1 MKCLLYLLFACTSF
15 ICEVCVTHTCTRHMC
30 IEKHFNLPHLGP
42 TFPLVKLHENLA
54 VFILAYYVYYLW
66 WSIAKCSSDLS
77 PFLYQFCAF
86 IKKLCIYSLYSV
98 IKFLYKVPLLFKRR
112 LQEERPFYFLGIS
125 KSTSMKTPKYGGRK
139 KEENRNQNTENRA
152 GAWSG
157 LKKQNSLFLSCI
169 YIVLCSCKLPKH
181 YT

>member
-1 MKCLLYLLFACTSF
+1 MLLAN
-15 ICEVCVTHTCTRHMC
+15 RHP
-30 IEKHFNLPHLGP
+30 HF
-42 TFPLVKLHENLA
+42 FPLM
-54 VFILAYYVYYLW
+54 
-66 WSIAKCSSDLS
+66 DLS
-77 PFLYQFCAF
+77 YIPKVHNSGRSIKGFKVECPCIKLRGKFQFSQSKRPPFTALTNECP
-86 IKKLCIYSLYSV
+86 KERWG
-98 IKFLYKVPLLFKRR
+98 FLYKVPLLFKRR